1 MDLLLAALIGVGA
14 GVTAGLFGVGG
25 GVIFVP
31 ALVLVLGLNQHE
43 AIATSLLA
51 IIPVALVGARRQ
63 HGYGNVRVREG
74 LWIGVLAAPSAWAAA
89 ELANALGESTLKFL
103 FVGLLLYVAF
113 RMGSRALWPDA
124 GTH

>member
-1 MDLLLAALIGVGA
+1 MELLLVAMIGVGA
-14 GVTAGLFGVGG
+14 GITAGLFGVGG

-31 ALVLVLGLNQHE
+31 ALVLVLGLDQHE

-51 IIPVALVGARRQ
+51 IIPVAMVGARRQ
-63 HGYGNVRVREG
+63 HSYGNVRVREG
-74 LWIGVLAAPSAWAAA
+74 LWIGLLAAPSAWAAA
-89 ELANALGESTLKFL
+89 ELANSLAESTLKFL

-113 RMGSRALWPDA
+113 RMGSRALRPDA